1 MPESVIKLIPRVPEV
16 INFAQEEENILTL
29 WKTLDAF
36 KNTLKQ
42 SKGKP
47 RYNLF

>member
-1 MPESVIKLIPRVPEV
+1 MSEISIQTIPRIPEI
-16 INFAQEEENILTL
+16 INFSQEEEKVLEL
-29 WKTLDAF
+29 WRKVDAF

-47 RYNLF
+47 R